1 MSDADQQ
8 IEHMTKKP
16 SIPIYAINLKMQ
28 ELKSGNYQSAG

>member
-16 SIPIYAINLKMQ
+16 SIPIEGFYYIVL
-28 ELKSGNYQSAG
+28 YVIFY

>member
-16 SIPIYAINLKMQ
+16 SIPIEGFYYIT
-28 ELKSGNYQSAG
+28 SASFKNSDISIP